1 MASTLNITARVNDRT
16 KKGIDSA
23 NKRVGSLTGKI
34 GGLKKAAKF
43 AAIAVAGIAIAG
55 VAIGVKLIGGLLSA
69 GDALDKL
76 NKKTGISIEE
86 LSALSFVLGQG
97 GTNLETFE
105 KGLATFAKGLADA
118 QLKGTGPFADGL
130 ELIGLELEDLKGL
143 DPVGQFDLLAD
154 AISAVEDPM
163 LRSAAAQKVFGGAGK
178 DLLPTL
184 LEGSEGMARLRQE
197 AEDTGRVMST
207 EAAQGAA
214 RFNDAIDSAKGFL
227 KGLVL
232 QGFSVVLPALLNF
245 ADFLKEK
252 VGPIIRDTI
261 IPAIRDFGDGIGNL
275 VKPWKEKL
283 EPALKKMIALFS
295 GGGESGG
302 ASSLKGVLEAVK
314 KTFEIVSEVIGAV
327 IVLAVELIINN
338 IVTLIEAFVGLVEF
352 VKAVLSGDWAAAW
365 DAITVIFQA
374 FVDRVLGIIRPFL
387 DLARRLFEIFG
398 VDIGN
403 IFGNIWQSAEDGAN
417 AFVRFFTTTV
427 PNGIKGAINAIIG
440 LIEAWPNAYVAAFN
454 AILKAWNNFS
464 ISTPAVKLLGKT
476 VIPSFRFDTPNL
488 PLVPRVT
495 IPRLQAGGIVTRR
508 TLAEIGESGPEA
520 VIPLGRGAGRL
531 GSTTINVHVAGS
543 VLTQHALETVVS
555 NIATKLRRQG
565 VI

>member
-1 MASTLNITARVNDRT
+1 M
-16 KKGIDSA
+16 
-23 NKRVGSLTGKI
+23 
-34 GGLKKAAKF
+34 
-43 AAIAVAGIAIAG
+43 
-55 VAIGVKLIGGLLSA
+55 
-69 GDALDKL
+69 
-76 NKKTGISIEE
+76 
-86 LSALSFVLGQG
+86 
-97 GTNLETFE
+97 
-105 KGLATFAKGLADA
+105 
-118 QLKGTGPFADGL
+118 
-130 ELIGLELEDLKGL
+130 
-143 DPVGQFDLLAD
+143 
-154 AISAVEDPM
+154 
-163 LRSAAAQKVFGGAGK
+163 
-178 DLLPTL
+178 
-184 LEGSEGMARLRQE
+184 
-197 AEDTGRVMST
+197 
-207 EAAQGAA
+207 
-214 RFNDAIDSAKGFL
+214 
-227 KGLVL
+227 
-232 QGFSVVLPALLNF
+232 
-245 ADFLKEK
+245 
-252 VGPIIRDTI
+252 
-261 IPAIRDFGDGIGNL
+261 
-275 VKPWKEKL
+275 KPWKEKL

-338 IVTLIEAFVGLVEF
+338 ITTLIDAFVGLIDF

-365 DAITVIFQA
+365 DAIKVIFQA

-520 VIPLGRGAGRL
+520 VIPLGRGGGRL